1 MKKIKIFL
9 LVAVLF
15 LVTFPVE
22 AKEIDHFIATVDNDV
37 VLEDTYNSSV
47 ATAGD
52 SVELNGKVNGISL
65 VAGNKVTFDGTSDY
79 GVIVGNSV
87 NINGTINNDLFL
99 AGNIVTFDKNSRLQ
113 RDVVIVASDVEINGE
128 INRNISIYA
137 SKVTFQDVTI
147 KGNVKIYGTNITVS
161 KNTVIEGNLSYPEDA
176 VYKAED
182 GATIGNIIKTEPIQ
196 NEDDE
201 NFFATVSAKIWS
213 FLSLIVVFAVISL
226 LFPKVFNK
234 INDKFEKM
242 ELGEVIEVFTKG
254 LVAIIL
260 IPVIVVLLCCLM
272 IGIPLGIIMILLYGI
287 AIYLTT
293 IFTAYLLGY
302 KIWQKVFNKDINMLA
317 LGLIGLFILFILSL
331 IPGVRTLVSILTTLI
346 GLGLIVDIIK
356 QKKE

>member
-1 MKKIKIFL
+1 MQKIKTFL
-9 LVAVLF
+9 LILVLCLF
-15 LVTFPVE
+15 VSPVE
-22 AKEIDHFIATVDNDV
+22 AKEIDHFTTKIDSNIT
-37 VLEDTYNSSV
+37 LEDTYNSSV
-47 ATAGD
+47 AAAGD
-52 SVELNGKVNGISL
+52 SVEASGDVNGISL
-65 VAGNKVTFDGTSDY
+65 IAGNKVTFEGTSDY
-79 GVIVGNSV
+79 GLIVGNAV
-87 NINGTINNDLFL
+87 DVKGTINNDLFL
-99 AGNIVTFDKNSRLQ
+99 AGNIVTFDQSAKLQ
-113 RDVVIVASDVEINGE
+113 RDAVIVGSDVEINGE
-128 INRNISIYA
+128 IDRNISIYA
-137 SKVTFQDVTI
+137 SKVTFKDTTI
-147 KGNVKIYGTNITVS
+147 QGNVKIYGTNITIS
-161 KNTVIEGNLSYPEDA
+161 KDTTIEGNLSYPEDA
-176 VYKAED
+176 VYQAEE

-213 FLSLIVVFAVISL
+213 FISLVVIFAAMSL
-226 LFPKVFNK
+226 LFPKIFTK

-254 LVAIIL
+254 LVTIIL
-260 IPVIVVLLCCLM
+260 VPVIVVLLCCLM

-346 GLGLIVDIIK
+346 GLGIIIDVIK
-356 QKKE
+356 TKKE

>member
-15 LVTFPVE
+15 LTTSSVE
-22 AKEIDHFIATVDNDV
+22 AKEIDHFTTKVDNDV

-52 SVELNGKVNGISL
+52 SVEINGKVNGISL
-65 VAGNKVTFDGTSDY
+65 IAGNKVTFDGTSDY
-79 GVIVGNSV
+79 GVMVGNSV

-99 AGNIVTFDKNSRLQ
+99 AGNIVTFDKSAKLQ
-113 RDVVIVASDVEINGE
+113 RDAVVAASDVEINGE

-137 SKVTFQDVTI
+137 SKVTFKDVTI
-147 KGNVKIYGTNITVS
+147 KGNVKIYGTNITVG

-176 VYKAED
+176 AYKAD
-182 GATIGNIIKTEPIQ
+182 KDATIGNIIKTEPIQ

-234 INDKFEKM
+234 INNKFEKM

-254 LVAIIL
+254 LVAIVFV
-260 IPVIVVLLCCLM
+260 PVIVVLLCCLM

-287 AIYLTT
+287 AIYLST

-346 GLGLIVDIIK
+346 GLGLIVDVIK
-356 QKKE
+356 PKKE

>member
-1 MKKIKIFL
+1 MHILPPQKMNL
-9 LVAVLF
+9 N
-15 LVTFPVE
+15 TFKNE
-22 AKEIDHFIATVDNDV
+22 KLDN
-37 VLEDTYNSSV
+37 LNSENIEYSNFEDEELSSI
-47 ATAGD
+47 
-52 SVELNGKVNGISL
+52 ELNNLDFECCKF
-65 VAGNKVTFDGTSDY
+65 K
-79 GVIVGNSV
+79 
-87 NINGTINNDLFL
+87 
-99 AGNIVTFDKNSRLQ
+99 NIVLPN
-113 RDVVIVASDVEINGE
+113 ASLE
-128 INRNISIYA
+128 
-137 SKVTFQDVTI
+137 KVTFQDVTI